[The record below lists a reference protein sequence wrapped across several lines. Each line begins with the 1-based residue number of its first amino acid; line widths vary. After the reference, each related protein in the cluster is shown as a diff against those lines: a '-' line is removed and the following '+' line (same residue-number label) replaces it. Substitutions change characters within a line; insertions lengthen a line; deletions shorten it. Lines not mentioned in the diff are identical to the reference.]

1 MKIGYARV
9 STREQNLDLQIQALE
24 ESGCELIFK
33 EKISGVADKRPELE
47 KCLDHLRKGDV
58 LVVYKL
64 DRLGRS
70 LRSILWTIDRLKKN
84 DIAFVSLNDNIS
96 TLGPAGELM
105 ANIIGACAQFERDII
120 VERCKDGRRIAKEK
134 GVKFGRPP
142 KKVNNKNTEKVD
154 SCAKLYLAGSSVS
167 SIKKALAIGS
177 YETIYRFLALKG
189 ISPSRSRF
197 RKK

>member
-33 EKISGVADKRPELE
+33 EKISGMADIRPELE

-84 DIAFVSLNDNIS
+84 DIAFVSLKGNIS
-96 TLGPAGELM
+96 TEGQAGELM
-105 ANIIGACAQFERDII
+105 ANIIGACAQLERDII
-120 VERCKDGRRIAKEK
+120 VGR
-134 GVKFGRPP
+134 
-142 KKVNNKNTEKVD
+142 
-154 SCAKLYLAGSSVS
+154 
-167 SIKKALAIGS
+167 
-177 YETIYRFLALKG
+177 
-189 ISPSRSRF
+189 
-197 RKK
+197 

>member
-33 EKISGVADKRPELE
+33 EKISGMADKRPELE
-47 KCLDHLRKGDV
+47 KCLEHLRKGDV

-84 DIAFVSLNDNIS
+84 DIAFVSLKDNIS
-96 TLGPAGELM
+96 TE
-105 ANIIGACAQFERDII
+105 
-120 VERCKDGRRIAKEK
+120 V
-134 GVKFGRPP
+134 RP
-142 KKVNNKNTEKVD
+142 
-154 SCAKLYLAGSSVS
+154 VS
-167 SIKKALAIGS
+167 
-177 YETIYRFLALKG
+177 
-189 ISPSRSRF
+189 
-197 RKK
+197 

>member
-33 EKISGVADKRPELE
+33 EKISGVVDKRPELE

-70 LRSILWTIDRLKKN
+70 LRSILWTL
-84 DIAFVSLNDNIS
+84 SLIH
-96 TLGPAGELM
+96 
-105 ANIIGACAQFERDII
+105 I
-120 VERCKDGRRIAKEK
+120 
-134 GVKFGRPP
+134 
-142 KKVNNKNTEKVD
+142 
-154 SCAKLYLAGSSVS
+154 
-167 SIKKALAIGS
+167 
-177 YETIYRFLALKG
+177 
-189 ISPSRSRF
+189 
-197 RKK
+197 

>member
-33 EKISGVADKRPELE
+33 EKISGVAE

-84 DIAFVSLNDNIS
+84 DIAFVSLKDNIS
-96 TLGPAGELM
+96 TEGPAGELM

-167 SIKKALAIGS
+167 SIKKALGIGS

-189 ISPSRSRF
+189 ISPSRSRSK
-197 RKK
+197 RK

>member
-70 LRSILWTIDRLKKN
+70 LRSILWTIDR
-84 DIAFVSLNDNIS
+84 
-96 TLGPAGELM
+96 
-105 ANIIGACAQFERDII
+105 
-120 VERCKDGRRIAKEK
+120 
-134 GVKFGRPP
+134 
-142 KKVNNKNTEKVD
+142 
-154 SCAKLYLAGSSVS
+154 
-167 SIKKALAIGS
+167 
-177 YETIYRFLALKG
+177 
-189 ISPSRSRF
+189 
-197 RKK
+197 